1 MKQKIGLKETI
12 EAMSITSR
20 TSRYRAVRKLDAGR
34 QVFDLRVYERMAGG
48 RTNYNSRRKREMKR
62 RQKKEDQ
69 GKGRVS
75 CKVR

>member
-20 TSRYRAVRKLDAGR
+20 TSRYKAVRKLYAGR

-48 RTNYNSRRKREMKR
+48 RTNTTAGE
-62 RQKKEDQ
+62 KE
-69 GKGRVS
+69 R
-75 CKVR
+75 